1 MSADDLERWLVTEL
15 AERLSLPAGEVDP
28 QASFADLGLDS
39 VGALEIASNLQGEW
53 DLTLAETDMWDYPTP
68 RDLAAHLAADEQVV

>member
-1 MSADDLERWLVTEL
+1 MSADELERWLVAQL
-15 AERLSLPAGEVDP
+15 AERLGVSAGTVDP

-39 VGALEIASNLQGEW
+39 VGALEIASSLQGEW

-68 RDLAAHLAADEQVV
+68 RELAIHLAGR